1 MYPGHN
7 AEFKFWNSIA
17 TATVLVTV
25 ILRINFSTG
34 LTDLETMDYSST
46 TTRSHAVSGLN
57 SSTTPL
63 AIYSS
68 NVTTLELLN
77 TTTTNDGE

>member
-1 MYPGHN
+1 
-7 AEFKFWNSIA
+7 
-17 TATVLVTV
+17 
-25 ILRINFSTG
+25 
-34 LTDLETMDYSST
+34 MDYSST

-68 NVTTLELLN
+68 NVTTLQLLN
-77 TTTTNDGE
+77 TTTTTFEYDLMTVVVHYLFLGNKEVGPTWL